1 MWGQLDA
8 SSSIVSLYDDWNRSG
23 RVIELLEASDGEAC
37 WALSGVSRAE
47 ANEAILAIGV
57 GPGDAFGRQ
66 RGDGR
71 RAYIA

>member
-1 MWGQLDA
+1 MCGQLDA
-8 SSSIVSLYDDWNRSG
+8 SSCIVSMGESPSRRSHD
-23 RVIELLEASDGEAC
+23 IEWQEASDGDAC